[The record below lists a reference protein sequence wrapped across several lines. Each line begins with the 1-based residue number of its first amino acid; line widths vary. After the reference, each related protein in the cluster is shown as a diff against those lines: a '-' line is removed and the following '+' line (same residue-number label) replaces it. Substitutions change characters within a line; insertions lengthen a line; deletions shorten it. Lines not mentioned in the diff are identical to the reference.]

1 MYNFEY
7 DIGLTKEGRPCIE
20 LPEDYEQ
27 NPEDRFF
34 AIEVTRYMLQD
45 LLKNK
50 TEDLNNNTIHTMDE
64 AEKLLGQ
71 IGDEVAKILFSGM
84 ERLGEL
90 KMMMT
95 DNFHIKVNNIE
106 ERDALPEFNILYNNM
121 IFNRIEGLK
130 VAIFTLI
137 DGVTHVERFELING
151 TTNKNWVK
159 I

>member
-1 MYNFEY
+1 MYNLEY

-20 LPEDYEQ
+20 LLEDYEQ

-34 AIEVTRYMLQD
+34 SIEVTRYMLQD
-45 LLKNK
+45 LLNHKTKNL
-50 TEDLNNNTIHTMDE
+50 DDNTIHTMDN

-71 IGDEVAKILFSGM
+71 IGDEVAKILFNGM
-84 ERLGEL
+84 KRLGEL

-95 DNFHIKVNNIE
+95 DNFHIRVNNIE

-130 VAIFTLI
+130 VGIFTLI
-137 DGVTHVERFELING
+137 DSVTHVERFELING
-151 TTNKNWVK
+151 ITNKNWIK